1 MEEEE
6 KKTEEQ
12 EPKAE
17 EPQTEEAQE
26 PAAEEPKAEDDGGA
40 PVLPEIVMKLR
51 ADYEAQ
57 IKALKANY
65 EKALSERDEIIRN
78 LITGEDAGNSG
89 EEESRVSQMISEARG
104 EYKKW

>member
-57 IKALKANY
+57 INALKANY

-78 LITGEDAGNSG
+78 LVTGEDAGNSG